1 MFKRTEHCVYP
12 FQSPAHEV
20 RKVGNIS
27 SNNRGKQV
35 TPRSEL
41 QAFHSRL
48 KKSIAKSK
56 KFNHSSLTKI
66 TLILK
71 LHMNNV

>member
-27 SNNRGKQV
+27 SNNSGN
-35 TPRSEL
+35 P
-41 QAFHSRL
+41 
-48 KKSIAKSK
+48 
-56 KFNHSSLTKI
+56 
-66 TLILK
+66 
-71 LHMNNV
+71 